1 MTKIIISHFKSGLDI
16 AIIGHATK
24 INEGPINLLCCAIS
38 ILGQT
43 LAKIAMDMDEAGKI
57 DAAVKIESGLIRIK
71 ARFKD
76 DGAEF
81 KTKAEA
87 IEAGFRLLQNEY
99 PDLIFIGGEI
109 RSRTC

>member
-1 MTKIIISHFKSGLDI
+1 MTKIIISHFKNGLDI
-16 AIIGHATK
+16 AVIGHAAK
-24 INEGPINLLCCAIS
+24 INEGPVNLLCCAIS

-57 DAAVKIESGLIRIK
+57 DAAVKIESGLIRVR

-87 IEAGFRLLQNEY
+87 IEEGFRLLKNEY
-99 PDLIFIGGEI
+99 PDLIFMEGEI
-109 RSRTC
+109 RSRR

>member
-1 MTKIIISHFKSGLDI
+1 MTKVIISHFKNGLDI
-16 AIIGHATK
+16 AVIGHATK
-24 INEGPINLLCCAIS
+24 INEGPVNLLCCAIS

-57 DAAVKIESGLIRIK
+57 DATVKIESGLIRIR

-87 IEAGFRLLQNEY
+87 IMEGFRLLKNEY
-99 PDLIFIGGEI
+99 PDLFFTEGEI
-109 RSRTC
+109 CSRT